1 MKMPNPN
8 RLMLAVVLSS
18 AFLAF
23 AGPSADASTSTL
35 ARIRRTPTP
44 TPIPSATPTPTPGN
58 TGATF
63 VKIYA
68 NILNNTQ
75 ASVTPEDVQSTSD
88 GGYSALAIT
97 HAPQSLNAVG
107 VSWLVKLDSSG
118 NAQWQKELGCFG
130 TPPGDY
136 ADGVSTQQAADGG
149 YVVGGGTIGCG
160 SGSICP
166 SSSGIQCGLVEK
178 LDPTGTVTWARVYL
192 AGAAGTA
199 ITRISRTTDAGY
211 IAVGSATDAAQN
223 AGALILKL
231 DSLGNLQ
238 WQRELGPSGSTQAYF
253 NAVQQTAD
261 GGFVAA
267 GEFYVPSAGTR
278 RTSVLVVKLDS
289 SGTMHWQQ
297 GFNHLSSGGS
307 PDAVEH

>member
-1 MKMPNPN
+1 MPNPN
-8 RLMLAVVLSS
+8 RLILAVVLSS

-88 GGYSALAIT
+88 GGYIALAIT
-97 HAPQSLNAVG
+97 QAPQSLNAVG

-136 ADGVSTQQAADGG
+136 ADGVSMQQAA
-149 YVVGGGTIGCG
+149 
-160 SGSICP
+160 
-166 SSSGIQCGLVEK
+166 
-178 LDPTGTVTWARVYL
+178 
-192 AGAAGTA
+192 
-199 ITRISRTTDAGY
+199 
-211 IAVGSATDAAQN
+211 
-223 AGALILKL
+223 
-231 DSLGNLQ
+231 
-238 WQRELGPSGSTQAYF
+238 
-253 NAVQQTAD
+253 
-261 GGFVAA
+261 
-267 GEFYVPSAGTR
+267 
-278 RTSVLVVKLDS
+278 
-289 SGTMHWQQ
+289 
-297 GFNHLSSGGS
+297 
-307 PDAVEH
+307 